1 MNVIEKKS
9 EAVLIRL
16 TATEKN
22 YLTQEAKKLN
32 LTVTE
37 LVRANIITNTK
48 TN

>member
-1 MNVIEKKS
+1 MNVIEKKT

-22 YLTQEAKKLN
+22 YLTQEATKMN

-37 LVRANIITNTK
+37 LVRNSIITKNTAR
-48 TN
+48 